1 MVQGRKAASAAAK
14 MILMVASR
22 LMPLSLNM
30 AQIGTHFGFYVRPD
44 CGVVGAALP
53 KSWGQAKGQTFLAF
67 EKQGE
72 QWQTESHQVEA
83 AIALG
88 V

>member
-14 MILMVASR
+14 MISMVASR

-30 AQIGTHFGFYVRPD
+30 AQISTYFGLYVRLD
-44 CGVVGAALP
+44 CGLVGAELP
-53 KSWGQAKGQTFLAF
+53 KSWEQTKGRICLAF

-72 QWQTESHQVEA
+72 QWQIESHQIEA